1 MNKYSDVSI
10 GDMVLAGGCQLGTP
24 SCCLRETIAA
34 YAPRMGNKMIGLSA
48 RESKR
53 EILKQRLQMLTYVGL
68 AILAV
73 ATVVVVVIALRR

>member
-1 MNKYSDVSI
+1 
-10 GDMVLAGGCQLGTP
+10 
-24 SCCLRETIAA
+24 
-34 YAPRMGNKMIGLSA
+34 MGNKMIGLSA